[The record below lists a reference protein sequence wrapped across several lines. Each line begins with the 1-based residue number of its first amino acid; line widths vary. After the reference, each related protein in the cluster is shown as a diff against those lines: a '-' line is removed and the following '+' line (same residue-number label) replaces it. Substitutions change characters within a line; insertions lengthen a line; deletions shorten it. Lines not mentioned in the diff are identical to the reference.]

1 MCDLRSPPLES
12 LGSGRQ
18 KRRML
23 QSGSTERQPSQCLAS
38 KSLSDRMTDPTLL
51 RSARSYQLHRPNSS
65 GSSTNQPVP
74 TLWCFPLPAPL
85 NVSHLLPVISPPA
98 RPPAL
103 PHMYKYP
110 VVTRAGVGR
119 FTILLLRVFIA
130 RSSLI
135 HDDMP
140 ELRRPRARS
149 TSVVPSSPPCANL
162 RIL

>member
-51 RSARSYQLHRPNSS
+51 RSARSYQPHRPNSS

-98 RPPAL
+98 RP
-103 PHMYKYP
+103 
-110 VVTRAGVGR
+110 
-119 FTILLLRVFIA
+119 LLLHVFIA

>member
-51 RSARSYQLHRPNSS
+51 RSARSYQPHRPNSS

-98 RPPAL
+98 L

-110 VVTRAGVGR
+110 VVTCAPVLVGSR
-119 FTILLLRVFIA
+119 FCCY
-130 RSSLI
+130 LI
-135 HDDMP
+135 HDDIP